1 MTKTQDLSVGPART
15 QDAANRGAIK
25 TVQVK
30 GPNSNWESMNNVWGA
45 SWEMTSVPQPPLDIR
60 IQDDTGTEV
69 HTLPCCMTPC
79 HK

>member
-1 MTKTQDLSVGPART
+1 MRA
-15 QDAANRGAIK
+15 QDAANRGSIK

-30 GPNSNWESMNNVWGA
+30 GPNSSWQSMNNVWGA

-69 HTLPCCMTPC
+69 QTVILPDLPYGCYCLW
-79 HK
+79 